1 MALRLNLYHEVHKA
15 RALKRRDPLK
25 ISIYGIS
32 AIAAL
37 FASWYFVQ
45 LVRMHA
51 TNDEYLKV
59 KAEFE
64 KVEPMAKAAKKKED
78 ELAQKAATSVLI
90 GKRIES
96 RFYWAPLLAELTQ
109 VVPREV
115 QITRLGGEVSASG
128 GSDNARHCALTIDG
142 LSAGADPRHVAED
155 LRTAIAERLAPH
167 YKSVTSTFK
176 TLEDGSEMV
185 MLDGKQVGTAT
196 FAIVVQMAT
205 VEDKPTAAGR
215 RKK

>member
-15 RALKRRDPLK
+15 KALKRRDPLK
-25 ISIYGIS
+25 ISIYSIA

-45 LVRMHA
+45 LVRLHA
-51 TNDEYLKV
+51 INDEYQKV
-59 KAEFE
+59 KAEFD

-78 ELAQKAATSVLI
+78 DLTQKAATSVLI

-115 QITRLGGEVSASG
+115 QITRLGGEVSGDS
-128 GSDNARHCALTIDG
+128 SRHCSFTMEG

-155 LRTAIAERLAPH
+155 LRTAIADRLSLR

-176 TLEDGSEMV
+176 TLEDGTEMM
-185 MLDGKQVGTAT
+185 MLDGKQVGTAS
-196 FAIVVQMAT
+196 FAIVVQMVT
-205 VEDKPTAAGR
+205 LDDKSTPN
-215 RKK
+215 RKKK

>member
-25 ISIYGIS
+25 ISIYS
-32 AIAAL
+32 LAAIAAL
-37 FASWYFVQ
+37 FAGWYFIQ

-51 TNDEYLKV
+51 INDEYVKI
-59 KAEFE
+59 KAEFD
-64 KVEPMAKAAKKKED
+64 KVEPLSKAAKKKED
-78 ELAQKAATSVLI
+78 DLTQKAASSVLM
-90 GKRIES
+90 GKRMEG

-115 QITRLGGEVSASG
+115 QITRLGGEAVG
-128 GSDNARHCALTIDG
+128 QGSRHCSISIDG
-142 LSAGADPRHVAED
+142 LAAGADPRHVAED
-155 LRTAIAERLAPH
+155 LRTAIAERLSPH

-176 TLEDGSEMV
+176 TLEDGTEMV
-185 MLDGKQVGTAT
+185 MLNGRQVGTAT
-196 FAIVVQMAT
+196 FGIIVQMTT
-205 VEDKPTAAGR
+205 VDDKTSPSAR